1 MFFLINNI
9 LSCGKYS
16 GILAATDAKPQT
28 VIGNFRKIE
37 KYEKLTINLNMN
49 DLITIIIIGIYTLIY
64 VIVFLL
70 QKNQIQKQ
78 AGIIAS
84 MESFMKIFD
93 VEQVRKFVEMKH
105 ETTMLSIDK
114 IVAEKGKEF
123 SEQTVKPYV
132 FSEISKLKGE
142 MADRFDE
149 FGSAIIDIILQLP
162 KEMRKEYVETV
173 FPLNQKVLLEIVD
186 EIEKRQE
193 SES

>member
-1 MFFLINNI
+1 M
-9 LSCGKYS
+9 
-16 GILAATDAKPQT
+16 AATDAKPQT